1 MLEAKQK
8 IFLIAIASLLVGVTS
23 VQALLVTHIWD
34 PSWNPFRPSPEQVL
48 AQMVQK
54 SKELN
59 TFHLV
64 QNFHATGKT
73 SKGNF
78 DFDFR
83 FASDIDQSS
92 LDALKAHS
100 SFSIDLSSNA
110 HLFTA
115 QPTQTPSL
123 ILDHLALEGEVISI
137 DGTSYVRLSSLS
149 LPESFET
156 FFDLFYFGLDP
167 NQLTNQWIKIDQKEL
182 LALSGISPEMAA
194 QELQKQTQLQIELQ
208 EILLSPQFYVIQ
220 QELPDEEVDGRKMHH
235 YVLEI
240 KVAEMIDA
248 IFAKIFEQEDFQQDQ
263 FAAEIA
269 KGAIKGAVETF
280 IEKIGPITSDMW
292 IDKQTLYLHKAT
304 IEKTLDVKKIDQ
316 TLEGTSSFEY
326 EMTYSDFNKSVA
338 ISAPAQSTSLQELFE
353 TLLEPLIL
361 QQYYEQSLFNPTL
374 QQ

>member
-1 MLEAKQK
+1 MSTIQK
-8 IFLIAIASLLVGVTS
+8 GIVAGLIIVLAGFTSAS
-23 VQALLVTHIWD
+23 ALLATRAWD
-34 PSWNPFRPSPEQVL
+34 PLWNPFRPSPEQVL
-48 AQMVQK
+48 AQMAQK

-64 QNFHATGKT
+64 QNFHTTGNT

-78 DFDFR
+78 NIDFR
-83 FASDIDQSS
+83 FASDIDQTS

-100 SFSIDLSSNA
+100 SFSINLN
-110 HLFTA
+110 FTA

-182 LALSGISPEMAA
+182 LAFSGISPEMAA

-208 EILLSPQFYVIQ
+208 EILLSPQFYVIR
-220 QELPDEEVDGRKMHH
+220 QELPDEEVDGRKMYH

-248 IFAKIFEQEDFQQDQ
+248 VFAKIFEQEDFQQDQ
-263 FAAEIA
+263 FAAEVA
-269 KGAIKGAVETF
+269 KVAIKGVMETF

-292 IDKQTLYLHKAT
+292 IDKQTLYLRKAAIQKT
-304 IEKTLDVKKIDQ
+304 IDLKQFDP

-338 ISAPAQSTSLQELFE
+338 ISAPTESASLQELFE

-361 QQYYEQSLFNPTL
+361 QQL
-374 QQ
+374 